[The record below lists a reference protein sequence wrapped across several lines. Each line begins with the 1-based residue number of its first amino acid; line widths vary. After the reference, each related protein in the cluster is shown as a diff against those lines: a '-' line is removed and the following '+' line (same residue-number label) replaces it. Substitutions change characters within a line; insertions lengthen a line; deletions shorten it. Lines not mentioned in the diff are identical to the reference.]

1 MASFLDSLKNIFSR
15 EHPMRVVGVDIG
27 ESSIKIVEL
36 GKNEEKAILHNYGE
50 IALGPRAGS
59 QVGQATNLPPEKV
72 ADALRDLLR
81 EMGVTVRH
89 VVLTIPF
96 KASLLS
102 LVELPDVS
110 SREME
115 TMIPLEARKYIPVPI
130 TDVSLDWWVLPKRK
144 ATSATPTAS
153 SERKSVSAPVGKV
166 EVIIAAI
173 SNEVLGRYETIK
185 KESHLTGMPSHV
197 EVEIFSTLRAIV
209 GRDLSPNLVVD
220 IGSGMTKLVIVEE
233 GVVRGSHIVS
243 SGGQDITHALA
254 KSLNISFAQAEEKK
268 CRVGVAG
275 DEEGRDVLVAGE
287 LVISNIMNEA
297 ARFMESYEHRHQSKI
312 AKIVFVGGG
321 ARLKGLIPVA
331 EKSFSGVPLTIG
343 NPFARIDT
351 PAFLS
356 TTLLEVGPNFAVA
369 IGAALKGLEE

>member
-1 MASFLDSLKNIFSR
+1 MPSLLDPLKNIFAR
-15 EHPMRVVGVDIG
+15 EHSSRVVGIDIG

-36 GKNEEKAILHNYGE
+36 GRSDEKAVLHNYGE

-59 QVGQATNLPPEKV
+59 SVGQATNLSPEKV
-72 ADALRDLLR
+72 AEALRDLVR
-81 EMGVTVRH
+81 ETGVTVRH
-89 VVLTIPF
+89 VVFTIPF

-110 SREME
+110 SREMQ

-144 ATSATPTAS
+144 ITSVAPS
-153 SERKSVSAPVGKV
+153 SESKGISVPLGKV

-173 SNEVLGRYETIK
+173 SKETFGRHETIK
-185 KESHLTGMPSHV
+185 KEAHFVNVPSHM
-197 EVEIFSTLRAIV
+197 EIEIFSTLRAIV
-209 GRDLSPNLVVD
+209 GRDLDPILVVD
-220 IGSGMTKLVIVEE
+220 IGAGMTKLIIVEE
-233 GVVRGSHIVS
+233 GVVRGSHIAS
-243 SGGQDITHALA
+243 SGGQDITLALSR
-254 KSLNISFAQAEEKK
+254 SLNISFEQAEEKK

-275 DEEGRDVLVAGE
+275 DEEGRDVLAAGE

-297 ARFMESYEHRHQSKI
+297 ARFTENYERRHEIKI
-312 AKIVFVGGG
+312 KKVIFVGGG
-321 ARLKGLIPVA
+321 ARLKGLTDIA
-331 EKSFSGVPLTIG
+331 EKNFGGSSIVVG
-343 NPFARIDT
+343 NPFTRIDT

-356 TTLLEVGPNFAVA
+356 AMLREIGPNFAVA